1 MPTAT
6 SFTTLGKGNGF
17 SSCLNELKFISN
29 KFLLNP
35 PSLAETMNAYWNFD
49 SVSWGGASFN
59 PDNEPRD
66 LICDERLNVGGGGAG
81 SSSPNQSGSFSVSNA
96 LPTFFYFDGVKYYK
110 HGISMSFSASNET
123 TEFEGWNGGVA
134 SSIQVNYFSSL
145 YSVQSNL
152 VSYKCID
159 ETFGEPPDPEVIG
172 KSASERTQSIN
183 RVTISGIPFIKTV
196 FKSFGGA
203 FYKND
208 PDDPLPPCPT
218 QSYPSEPGLPTLN
231 LHTY

>member
-17 SSCLNELKFISN
+17 SSCLNELKFINN
-29 KFLLNP
+29 KFLRNP

-59 PDNEPRD
+59 PDNEPKD
-66 LICDERLNVGGGGAG
+66 LICNERLNVGNGGGG
-81 SSSPNQSGSFSVSNA
+81 GFEVSNA
-96 LPTFFYFDGVKYYK
+96 LPTFFYIDGVKYYK

-134 SSIQVNYFSSL
+134 SYIQVNYFSSL
-145 YSVQSNL
+145 YSVSSNL
-152 VSYKCID
+152 AGYDCID
-159 ETFGEPPDPEVIG
+159 ETYGEPPDPPVIG
-172 KSASERTQSIN
+172 KSASERTQSISS
-183 RVTISGIPFIKTV
+183 VTISGIPFIKTV

-203 FYKND
+203 FYKNE
-208 PDDPLPPCPT
+208 PTDPLPPCPT